1 MPVIQQYYVYIKAAN
16 KVAVLL
22 EFLTGSAVDND
33 STATANC
40 SLSFSATCSNAEQ
53 ENIYSNSNVDDVSF
67 EQQNL
72 EIYICSKKCYT
83 L

>member
-1 MPVIQQYYVYIKAAN
+1 ML
-16 KVAVLL
+16 VLL

-40 SLSFSATCSNAEQ
+40 SLSFSATCSSAEQ

-67 EQQNL
+67 EQ
-72 EIYICSKKCYT
+72 
-83 L
+83 